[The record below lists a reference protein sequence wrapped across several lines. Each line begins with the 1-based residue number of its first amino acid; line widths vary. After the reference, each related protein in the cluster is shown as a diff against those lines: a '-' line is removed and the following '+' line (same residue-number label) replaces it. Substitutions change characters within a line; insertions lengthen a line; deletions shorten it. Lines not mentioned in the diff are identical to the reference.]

1 MLFENHIR
9 FSIKRTIR
17 TIELNE
23 FTTIRGLSLL
33 LSKRYV
39 SDPNLAVMCD
49 FISQM
54 GPFWRFSVMEYQ
66 CDIGVDN
73 GNRDACWYAVYIR
86 LNSS

>member
-9 FSIKRTIR
+9 FSTKRTIR

-39 SDPNLAVMCD
+39 SDPNLAFMCD
-49 FISQM
+49 SISQM
-54 GPFWRFSVMEYQ
+54 GPLWRLSVMEYQ
-66 CDIGVDN
+66 CDIVLVN
-73 GNRDACWYAVYIR
+73 GNRGACWYAVYKR